1 MNETAKTVCPAEI
14 SNFCA
19 QRHWAIYWILIVCS
33 VAGMAVRVAQVGDV
47 KAGELPFQSANDR
60 SRWCTIR
67 ALGDLGT
74 YQIDEVISED
84 PNWNTIDKV
93 AHQGT
98 DGELHYY
105 SSKPTLLPT
114 LLAIEYRIVRALTGW
129 NLRDDTTRVVRV
141 MLLLSNVVPWVFF
154 LWFLAAT
161 IDRVLVRDWSRYLV
175 LAAGGFGTYLS
186 TFGVTLNNHLPAA
199 VCVMASLYF
208 LLRVVR
214 DEAPAWW
221 LFAMAGLASAFA
233 AANEMPALA
242 FLVAAGTVSF
252 WQQVKGTVCGF
263 LPGVLLV
270 AVAFFG
276 TNFLAHGDWRPAY
289 AHRGEGQAFATAQGE
304 YADSLDAKRLP
315 DRLRDLVQ
323 ENYQRKLL
331 NVDRAQ
337 WPVGHAE
344 PVDRWVVRS
353 GDLALCTIT
362 LQEGGTYAL
371 CEWDNW
377 YDYPGSYWLATN
389 DKKSLIDQGQPSRA
403 IYTFHFLFG
412 HHGVFSLTPIWLLA
426 LAGMIALFFQPQF
439 QLRWLAVLALSV
451 SLVVIGFYLIRPEMD
466 RNYGG
471 YCCALRWLF
480 WLAPIWLVCMLP
492 VVDWLGRYRWGRWV
506 CFLLLGL
513 SILSAAYA
521 NENPWTL
528 PWLYELWSWT
538 GLPA

>member
-451 SLVVIGFYLIRPEMD
+451 SLVVIGFYLMRPEMD